1 MFCRFTLMASAPTLA
16 SSTKETTNYARLCR
30 LLVDGGTKALRYTFG
45 KFHSPAN
52 LSTVLKANHSTL
64 QSLKNKKIIN
74 ATQWGKLYPSTPL
87 SVTSEDFDITLLI
100 VLLRNIC
107 HLAAPATGWDGL
119 PPASDTSIEANLAR
133 VKYYRNTVYGHALKA
148 SVDDPTFNSL
158 WQDISAAL
166 IALGVDAAAMK
177 KLKTDT
183 MDPDTKKHFREL
195 LKEWKKDEDNI
206 KDQLDKMEGMDKYC
220 LVPLKNKCLFLTLI
234 GCSWGSNESFELAK
248 INFSFQRSRTHLK
261 KIELT
266 SNRRTASSSML
277 VILLVSC
284 SDVNF
289 IHPDPRK
296 AMYVLGYSLI
306 NKMC

>member
-1 MFCRFTLMASAPTLA
+1 MASAPTLA

-30 LLVDGGTKALRYTFG
+30 LLVDGGTKALRYTFD
-45 KFHSPAN
+45 KLYSPAN

-74 ATQWGKLYPSTPL
+74 ATQWGKLYPSTAL

-119 PPASDTSIEANLAR
+119 PPASDTGIEANLAR
-133 VKYYRNTVYGHALKA
+133 VKYYRNSVYGHAMQA

-166 IALGVDAAAMK
+166 IALGVDAAAIK
-177 KLKTDT
+177 KLKTET
-183 MDPDTKKHFREL
+183 MDPDTKKHYQEL

-206 KDQLDKMEGMDKYC
+206 KDQLDKMEGIDEYC
-220 LVPLKNKCLFLTLI
+220 LVPLRNKCPFLTLI
-234 GCSWGSNESFELAK
+234 GCSWGSTEIFELAK
-248 INFSFQRSRTHLK
+248 INFCFQRSRTHLEK
-261 KIELT
+261 NKLT
-266 SNRRTASSSML
+266 SDIA
-277 VILLVSC
+277 I
-284 SDVNF
+284 
-289 IHPDPRK
+289 
-296 AMYVLGYSLI
+296 YVLGYSLI
-306 NKMC
+306 NRMC